1 MIQKIYDFVCKK
13 FNYMYNK
20 IDVVLLIILER
31 GMLINME
38 DVLYD
43 VDIQLA
49 ENENVDQDNSHLDNN
64 EFAQKRELLKRTK
77 IVKQTWS
84 ILEIFQKIKDNKLL
98 LNPEYQR
105 NVIWDKA
112 KKTAFIESL
121 FMGIIIP
128 PVYVVEVPGENILE
142 ENTYEVVDGK
152 QRLSTIDDFVKGTLI
167 LQEKSLEY
175 YPDWFAG
182 KTFSSIRQDHLEMVN
197 EMLSSVLDIYVIT
210 ANSPDFTKYD
220 IFSRLNKGAE
230 KLKVNEIRK
239 AIYRSETLKLIENY
253 VRENINSPQYTMVF
267 TPNDI
272 RRYEDYGRFYRSIA
286 FYIRTNPE
294 KKIVEKYNSRPREMI
309 NDVLYE
315 IQQKSIF
322 LSDDVVVT
330 IIQQTIQLLIRFKEN
345 ANKHY
350 LIDACIHYAVLNPQK
365 IMDLS
370 EIIEK
375 DEVILDTLE
384 KSPQTTTNVN
394 ARAKR
399 IDEIM
404 NN

>member
-1 MIQKIYDFVCKK
+1 MFKLKR
-13 FNYMYNK
+13 
-20 IDVVLLIILER
+20 E
-31 GMLINME
+31 GNMDTE
-38 DVLYD
+38 GLTYD

-49 ENENVDQDNSHLDNN
+49 ENESVELDNKQIDSN
-64 EFAQKRELLKRTK
+64 EFERKRELLKKTK

-84 ILEIFQKIKDNKLL
+84 ILEIFQKIKDEKLI

-105 NVIWDKA
+105 NVIWDKS

-128 PVYVVEVPGENILE
+128 PVYVVEIPGDNILE

-152 QRLSTIDDFVKGTLI
+152 QRLSTIDDFLKGTLV

-182 KTFSSIRQDHLEMVN
+182 KAFSTIREEHMEMVN

-210 ANSPDFTKYD
+210 ANSPEFTKYD

-239 AIYRSETLKLIENY
+239 AIYRSETLKLIEKY
-253 VRENINSPQYTMVF
+253 VQENIDGPQYTMVF
-267 TPNDI
+267 SPNDI
-272 RRYEDYGRFYRSIA
+272 KRYEDYGRFYRSLA

-294 KKIVEKYNSRPREMI
+294 KDCVERYNSRPREMI

-315 IQQKSIF
+315 IQQKNI
-322 LSDDVVVT
+322 VVEPEIVT
-330 IIQQTIQLLIRFKEN
+330 AIIQQTIQLLIRFKEN
-345 ANKHY
+345 PNRQY
-350 LIDACIHYAVLNPQK
+350 LIDSCIHYAVLNPQRL
-365 IMDLS
+365 MDLGGV
-370 EIIEK
+370 IEK
-375 DEVILDTLE
+375 DQAILDTLE
-384 KSPQTTTNVN
+384 KSPQTTSNVN
-394 ARAKR
+394 NRAKR
-399 IDEIM
+399 VHEIL
-404 NN
+404 NS